1 MTNIKRC
8 LYLYLIMQYIS
19 NLKRIQSLLDSIEE
33 LHRSRF
39 ISFDVYRKLNNLVKY
54 KCSKCPNLNGLEC
67 RCKDKN
73 YKVKNFCYSTYKMFK
88 ENMTKYQEK
97 KISSSILV
105 LRKRYKVI
113 MEIREHLIDS
123 FLDIHKTIPADLQN
137 TIIKNIDDFSSKCL
151 YCVAFTD
158 KCVASDKMRK
168 LNKCKTEFDNMQK
181 LISYN
186 KEGNF
191 TL

>member
-1 MTNIKRC
+1 
-8 LYLYLIMQYIS
+8 MQYVS
-19 NLKRIQSLLDSIEE
+19 NLKRIQNLLDSIEE
-33 LHRSRF
+33 LHRSKF
-39 ISFDVYRKLNNLVKY
+39 ISSDMYRMLNNMAKY
-54 KCSKCPNLNGLEC
+54 KCYKCPNLKNSEC
-67 RCKDKN
+67 GCQDKK
-73 YKVKNFCYSTYKMFK
+73 YKMKNFCHYPYKTFIEAM
-88 ENMTKYQEK
+88 NKYQEK

-113 MEIREHLIDS
+113 MEIREHLVDA
-123 FLDIHKTIPADLQN
+123 FLDVHKTIPVYMRKDFV
-137 TIIKNIDDFSSKCL
+137 KNIDNFCEKCL

-158 KCVASDKMRK
+158 KCIASDKMRK
-168 LNKCKTEFDNMQK
+168 SHNCNKEFNNMQK

>member
-1 MTNIKRC
+1 
-8 LYLYLIMQYIS
+8 MQYIS
-19 NLKRIQSLLDSIEE
+19 NLKRVQSLLDSIEE
-33 LHRSRF
+33 LHRSKI
-39 ISFDVYRKLNNLVKY
+39 ISSDVYRQLNNMVKY

-67 RCKDKN
+67 RCQDKD
-73 YKVKNFCYSTYKMFK
+73 YKIKNFCYSTYKMFK

-97 KISSSILV
+97 KISSSILT

-113 MEIREHLIDS
+113 MEIRERLIDS
-123 FLDIHKTIPADLQN
+123 FLDIHKTIPANSHKD
-137 TIIKNIDDFSSKCL
+137 IIKNIDEFCLKCL

-158 KCVASDKMRK
+158 KCSASDKMRK
-168 LNKCKTEFDNMQK
+168 SHNCNKEFNNMQK
-181 LISYN
+181 LMSYN